1 VRQEFPGG
9 KVHFIKGGDDWMRAS
24 VQWLIVLSAVMLLV
38 AALAPP
44 IPQPPEYHQFADQR
58 DLLGIPNF
66 LNTVSSLVFLFV
78 GFSGLKF
85 LLQAHGRSTAP
96 TADVPVFSDQR
107 ERWPYIAFFLAVG
120 MTGIGSAYYHLA
132 PDNDRLVWDRLP
144 IALAL
149 TALLAAMLSER
160 VSPRAGRLWPVLM
173 AAGAASVVYWHW
185 TEQQGA
191 GNLNFYIV
199 VQFYS
204 ILVIAILCVFF
215 SSRYTCGGHILAVL
229 GWYGVA
235 KLAEI
240 GDHQIFDMGEV
251 VSGHTAKHLIAAL
264 AAYGI
269 VDMLRKRSL
278 R

>member
-1 VRQEFPGG
+1 
-9 KVHFIKGGDDWMRAS
+9 VHFTKGRDDWMRTP
-24 VQWLIVLSAVMLLV
+24 VRWLIVLSAAMLLV
-38 AALAPP
+38 AALAPR

-58 DLLGIPNF
+58 GLLGIPNF
-66 LNTVSSLVFLFV
+66 LNTISNLAFLFV

-85 LLQAHGRSTAP
+85 LLRAQWRGIPDTSQARAF
-96 TADVPVFSDQR
+96 ARVC

-144 IALAL
+144 IALAI
-149 TALLAAMLSER
+149 TALLATTLSER
-160 VSPRAGRLWPVLM
+160 VRPQAGRLLPVLM
-173 AAGAASVVYWHW
+173 MAGAASVMYWHW

-204 ILVIAILCVFF
+204 ILVIAMLCIFF
-215 SSRYTCGGHILAVL
+215 PSRYTCGGHILAVL
-229 GWYGVA
+229 VWYGVA

-240 GDHQIFDMGEV
+240 GDHQIFDVGEV
-251 VSGHTAKHLIAAL
+251 VSGHTAKHLISAL
-264 AAYGI
+264 AAYKV
-269 VDMLRKRSL
+269 VDMLRKRSP
-278 R
+278 RQ

>member
-1 VRQEFPGG
+1 M
-9 KVHFIKGGDDWMRAS
+9 HFTKGRDDWMRTP
-24 VQWLIVLSAVMLLV
+24 VRWLIVLSAAMLLV

-44 IPQPPEYHQFADQR
+44 IPQPLQYHQFADQR
-58 DLLGIPNF
+58 GLLGIPNF
-66 LNTVSSLVFLFV
+66 LNTVSSLAFLFV

-85 LLQAHGRSTAP
+85 LLQADCRRTP
-96 TADVPVFSDQR
+96 RTPDVHAFSDPR
-107 ERWPYIAFFLAVG
+107 ERRPYIAFFLAVG

-144 IALAL
+144 IALAI
-149 TALLAAMLSER
+149 TALLAATLSER
-160 VSPRAGRLWPVLM
+160 VSPRAGRLLPALM

-204 ILVIAILCVFF
+204 ILVIAMLCIFF
-215 SSRYTCGGHILAVL
+215 PSRYTCGGHILAVL
-229 GWYGVA
+229 VWYSVA

-240 GDHQIFDMGEV
+240 GDHQIFDVGEV

-264 AAYGI
+264 AAYRV
-269 VDMLRKRSL
+269 VDMLRKRSP
-278 R
+278 RQ